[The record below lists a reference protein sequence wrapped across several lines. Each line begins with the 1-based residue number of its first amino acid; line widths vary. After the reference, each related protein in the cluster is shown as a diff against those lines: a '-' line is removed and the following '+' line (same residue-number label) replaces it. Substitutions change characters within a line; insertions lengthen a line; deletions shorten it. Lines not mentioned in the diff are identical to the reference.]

1 VPHAPQLLSSAW
13 VFTQTL
19 PQAFCPD
26 GQSSTHWPFLQVVI
40 PTQVIPQAPQL
51 LLSVIV
57 LTHEPPQSTVPVA
70 HTHAPP
76 TQVRPLPQALPHDS
90 QWLLFEAVLT
100 QAPLHSVR
108 WAMQR
113 HCPLEHV
120 RPAGHATPPA
130 PQLFGSVPRLTQNP
144 PHETAGGKQLIGG
157 RRHSPSTHRSSRPQQ
172 LLPQTN
178 CAAAQQVPPKQL
190 SYPWQAL
197 LQAPQ
202 WFGSVEVLTQN
213 PSQGT
218 AGGKQKTC
226 GRVQA
231 PFRHRSPNWQ
241 HAERQTS
248 PGLQHVPPR
257 QTSLLWQALPQAP

>member
-76 TQVRPLPQALPHDS
+76 TQVRPLPQALPHDP

-100 QAPLHSVR
+100 QAPLHSVK
-108 WAMQR
+108 WAKQT
-113 HCPLEHV
+113 HCPLAQA
-120 RPAGHATPPA
+120 RPGGHTTPQA

-144 PHETAGGKQLIGG
+144 SHATAGGKQLIVR
-157 RRHSPSTHRSSRPQQ
+157 RRHSPSTHCSSRPQQ
-172 LLPQTN
+172 ALPQTN
-178 CAAAQQVPPKQL
+178 CAAAQQTPPKQL
-190 SYPWQAL
+190 SNPWQAL
-197 LQAPQ
+197 LQEPQ
-202 WFGSVEVLTQN
+202 WFGSLARLTQN
-213 PSQGT
+213 PSQAT
-218 AGGKQKTC
+218 AGGKQKTWR
-226 GRVQA
+226 GTHW
-231 PFRHRSPNWQ
+231 PPTHRSNKPQ
-241 HAERQTS
+241 
-248 PGLQHVPPR
+248 
-257 QTSLLWQALPQAP
+257 QALPQARRGSQQAPPMHAPPQQSAS